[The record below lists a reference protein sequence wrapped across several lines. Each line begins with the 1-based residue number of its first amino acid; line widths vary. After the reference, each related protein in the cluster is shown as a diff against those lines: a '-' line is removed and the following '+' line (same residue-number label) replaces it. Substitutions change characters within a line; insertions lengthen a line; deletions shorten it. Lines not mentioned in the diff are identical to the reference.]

1 MISAFRPRSGRASV
15 SLFEWV
21 WRSYLRASLT
31 PLLVVELLIITVY
44 LIANISATRQ
54 HQRGVRDVAERELER
69 IVTREANVVEEQ
81 LIAISRS
88 TDLFRR
94 QTELALRTPFDP
106 GPAEVARY
114 AYAADGSS
122 YHSVWDNGG
131 ASVYYSGIVPVGPE
145 ERRKAAQLTQLDP
158 LMRDLQE
165 TQPLLVQLYFNS
177 HDSLNRLY
185 PYFDA
190 VTQLPPKMNI
200 PTYNFYYAA
209 DKEHDPSR
217 GVVWTEVYVDPVGK
231 GWMASAVAPVYSGDF
246 LEGVVGLDITVGTI
260 TKSVLDLRIPWEGY
274 GVLMGK
280 DGTLLAIPEKGER
293 DLGLTELKGYS
304 YDQAIL
310 ADTFKP
316 ASFNLLKRPGLELL
330 GTALRERS
338 GLQPFELHGHK
349 LAAWSEIHETGWK
362 LLVIVPEENIY
373 AQARDV
379 GDQMLSIG
387 VWMIGGLIAFYA
399 VFLFILYR
407 RARAMAR
414 SVSAP
419 LRELDELVTRI
430 ADGEYEQHA
439 PAFPVDELQATV
451 KGVVRMGT
459 QLGHALE
466 AANEST
472 RVKGEFLANV
482 SHELRTPLN
491 TIVNVPDWLLEHFST
506 VRGLT
511 CLGCEAVF
519 ELEPD
524 ESVDACCPECG
535 REGMLKETKLT
546 RFDGDPEEAARSLDS
561 VRKSGR
567 HLLEVVNQVLAISK
581 AESGT
586 MQIEAEP
593 VEATEVLTR
602 VLSTVAPLAAQA
614 YLRIDVASVPPV
626 FFEADLVKI
635 SQVLINL
642 LSNAVKFSPKGS
654 TVEIAVEEE
663 PEAIRFVVRDQGI
676 GIAPENQS
684 LIFESFR
691 QVDGGHTRRFGG
703 TGLGLAIS
711 KKLVELHHGQIWV
724 ESALGQGST
733 FVVMLPRE
741 QPKHADVPRSSDG
754 EHRVQHGSKGVEATA
769 EQRA

>member
-1 MISAFRPRSGRASV
+1 MIRAFRPRSETTTV

-44 LIANISATRQ
+44 LIANVSATRQ
-54 HQRGVRDVAERELER
+54 HQRAVRGLAERELER

-81 LIAISRS
+81 LVAISRS

-106 GPAEVARY
+106 GPEEVARY
-114 AYAADGSS
+114 AYTADGAS
-122 YHSVWDNGG
+122 YHSTWDNGG
-131 ASVYYSGIVPVGPE
+131 ASVFYSGIVPVGPE

-158 LMRDLQE
+158 LMRDLKE
-165 TQPLLVQLYFNS
+165 TQPLLVQVYFNS

-190 VTQLPPKMNI
+190 AAQLPPKMNI

-209 DKEHDPSR
+209 NKEHDPSR

-260 TKSVLDLRIPWEGY
+260 TQSVLDLKIPWGGY

-280 DGTLLAIPEKGER
+280 DGTLLAIPDTGER
-293 DLGLTELKGYS
+293 DLGLAELKGYS

-310 ADTFKP
+310 QDTFKP
-316 ASFNLLKRPGLELL
+316 ESFNLLKRPGLEAL
-330 GTALRERS
+330 GTALHERS
-338 GLQPFELHGHK
+338 GLLPFELQGRK

-362 LLVIVPEENIY
+362 LLVIVPVENIY

-407 RARAMAR
+407 RARTMAR

-419 LRELDELVTRI
+419 LRELDGLVNRI
-430 ADGEYEQHA
+430 ANGEYEQNP
-439 PAFPVDELQATV
+439 PAFPVIELQTTV
-451 KGVVRMGT
+451 TGVVQMGT
-459 QLGHALE
+459 RLGHALE

-491 TIVNVPDWLLEHFST
+491 TIVNVPGWLLEHFSS

-511 CLGCEAVF
+511 CLACEAVF
-519 ELEPD
+519 ELESD
-524 ESVDACCPECG
+524 EPVEARCPECG
-535 REGMLKETKLT
+535 HEGMLKETELT
-546 RFDGDPEEAARSLDS
+546 RFDGDPEEAAKYLDS

-567 HLLEVVNQVLAISK
+567 HLLEVVNQVLAMSK

-593 VEATEVLTR
+593 IEASAVLAR
-602 VLSTVAPLAAQA
+602 ALSTVAPLAAQGDV
-614 YLRIDVASVPPV
+614 RIEVAMVPTV
-626 FFEADLVKI
+626 LFEADLVKTT
-635 SQVLINL
+635 QVLINL
-642 LSNAVKFSPKGS
+642 LSNAVKFSPKGGK
-654 TVEIAVEEE
+654 VEIAVEEE
-663 PEAIRFVVRDQGI
+663 PDALVFVVRDHGI
-676 GIAPENQS
+676 GIAPENQT

-711 KKLVELHHGQIWV
+711 KKLVELHHGRLWV
-724 ESALGQGST
+724 ESALGHGST
-733 FVVMLPRE
+733 FFVRLPRE
-741 QPKHADVPRSSDG
+741 QPKEAEGRASSG
-754 EHRVQHGSKGVEATA
+754 AHRARQGSLVDATA